1 MHFDELINQC
11 IICLKTYNPSI
22 EGPDSFVSK
31 YLKKITK
38 DSNERMF
45 IKQVFYGV
53 LRYKDFL
60 KIFCENLFNSN
71 PSSTER
77 KDEYLYSIFAYLTI
91 FRLDELPL
99 DDYKQFVL
107 FQDAVKMNE
116 FLTFIFDEDVLK
128 NKLREP
134 WIKIYDFNYID
145 ETIINGL
152 LKTKNNIQDLI
163 EFILNKAKIGNVS
176 STKEGSIQNKENEEN
191 INEEIESEKIIENK
205 EDKKSKTFYN
215 KNRKPLIP
223 QPFNLSESKPR
234 KFQEPIQMNN
244 KYVTKPIPLKNYKK
258 TSLNDL
264 NLKHQKQ
271 LEEIKKETLIKYGKY
286 KPFEFESE
294 KRPKNFEKIKE
305 EVEKKEKSEL
315 QFNNKYQNPIKDFSK
330 FPADVKY
337 NEAAIIRE
345 EYLIEKKKKEEENEL
360 NKRLI
365 EKKDAKEFNRW
376 VAENKIKDEIENM
389 EKVQK
394 RKIEL
399 ELNREIA
406 SNYFNNKVKKNK
418 IIYALQKNEE
428 KLNNKKILEEKK
440 KEIEEKKLI
449 VDETKKDK
457 YKIIEVKN
465 KVLKQNKDKYKNQKK
480 EYYELNAYNKMEKEI
495 ELKRRDDIIRQIRE
509 LEKLPLKRTTGFDP
523 TETQGIGLLEEMS
536 LVELKER
543 LEIQKKMRLDFIN
556 SKKEENKLKQEE
568 RTENLM
574 NKAKIISEN
583 RDKLRNLKEI
593 ERKKKKDEIIEKNEM
608 LKKIRE
614 KSLFELE
621 NKILEKKNQLRKE
634 DEMFQK
640 KIREIALQRQFLQ
653 LGHAAVEEK
662 KFKQIEDGLE
672 RKINNQQNQNLID
685 QELKETVNY
694 NDIKLRYLSA
704 KKEMKKEK
712 DLLYNY
718 LNDFNNA
725 KDLNDLVFDEDKI
738 YKKAV
743 HDKERYLYKKGLDKR
758 IEKNKFSN
766 KFQQKNF
773 NKTDINFAKN
783 NILINQNNENQNINN
798 EDNKTNI
805 ITNQQSDN
813 EEENPIKS
821 KLNKEAN
828 LIPS

>member
-1 MHFDELINQC
+1 
-11 IICLKTYNPSI
+11 
-22 EGPDSFVSK
+22 
-31 YLKKITK
+31 
-38 DSNERMF
+38 
-45 IKQVFYGV
+45 
-53 LRYKDFL
+53 
-60 KIFCENLFNSN
+60 
-71 PSSTER
+71 
-77 KDEYLYSIFAYLTI
+77 
-91 FRLDELPL
+91 
-99 DDYKQFVL
+99 
-107 FQDAVKMNE
+107 
-116 FLTFIFDEDVLK
+116 
-128 NKLREP
+128 
-134 WIKIYDFNYID
+134 
-145 ETIINGL
+145 
-152 LKTKNNIQDLI
+152 
-163 EFILNKAKIGNVS
+163 
-176 STKEGSIQNKENEEN
+176 
-191 INEEIESEKIIENK
+191 
-205 EDKKSKTFYN
+205 
-215 KNRKPLIP
+215 
-223 QPFNLSESKPR
+223 
-234 KFQEPIQMNN
+234 
-244 KYVTKPIPLKNYKK
+244 
-258 TSLNDL
+258 
-264 NLKHQKQ
+264 
-271 LEEIKKETLIKYGKY
+271 
-286 KPFEFESE
+286 
-294 KRPKNFEKIKE
+294 
-305 EVEKKEKSEL
+305 
-315 QFNNKYQNPIKDFSK
+315 
-330 FPADVKY
+330 
-337 NEAAIIRE
+337 
-345 EYLIEKKKKEEENEL
+345 
-360 NKRLI
+360 
-365 EKKDAKEFNRW
+365 
-376 VAENKIKDEIENM
+376 
-389 EKVQK
+389 
-394 RKIEL
+394 
-399 ELNREIA
+399 
-406 SNYFNNKVKKNK
+406 
-418 IIYALQKNEE
+418 
-428 KLNNKKILEEKK
+428 
-440 KEIEEKKLI
+440 
-449 VDETKKDK
+449 
-457 YKIIEVKN
+457 
-465 KVLKQNKDKYKNQKK
+465 
-480 EYYELNAYNKMEKEI
+480 
-495 ELKRRDDIIRQIRE
+495 
-509 LEKLPLKRTTGFDP
+509 
-523 TETQGIGLLEEMS
+523 
-536 LVELKER
+536 
-543 LEIQKKMRLDFIN
+543 MRLDFIN

-593 ERKKKKDEIIEKNEM
+593 ERKKKKDEMIEKNEM

-712 DLLYNY
+712 DMLYNY

-773 NKTDINFAKN
+773 NKTYINFAKN
-783 NILINQNNENQNINN
+783 NILINQNNENQNNINN

>member
-22 EGPDSFVSK
+22 EGPDSFVTK

-163 EFILNKAKIGNVS
+163 DFILNKAKIGNIS
-176 STKEGSIQNKENEEN
+176 STKDNSLKNENEEN
-191 INEEIESEKIIENK
+191 INIETEKINKEENK
-205 EDKKSKTFYN
+205 IKSKTFYN

-244 KYVTKPIPLKNYKK
+244 KFITKPIPLKDYKK

-315 QFNNKYQNPIKDFSK
+315 QFNNKYQTPLKDFSK

-345 EYLIEKKKKEEENEL
+345 EYLIEKKKK
-360 NKRLI
+360 
-365 EKKDAKEFNRW
+365 
-376 VAENKIKDEIENM
+376 
-389 EKVQK
+389 
-394 RKIEL
+394 
-399 ELNREIA
+399 
-406 SNYFNNKVKKNK
+406 
-418 IIYALQKNEE
+418 
-428 KLNNKKILEEKK
+428 
-440 KEIEEKKLI
+440 
-449 VDETKKDK
+449 
-457 YKIIEVKN
+457 
-465 KVLKQNKDKYKNQKK
+465 
-480 EYYELNAYNKMEKEI
+480 
-495 ELKRRDDIIRQIRE
+495 RRR
-509 LEKLPLKRTTGFDP
+509 
-523 TETQGIGLLEEMS
+523 
-536 LVELKER
+536 
-543 LEIQKKMRLDFIN
+543 
-556 SKKEENKLKQEE
+556 
-568 RTENLM
+568 
-574 NKAKIISEN
+574 
-583 RDKLRNLKEI
+583 
-593 ERKKKKDEIIEKNEM
+593 
-608 LKKIRE
+608 
-614 KSLFELE
+614 
-621 NKILEKKNQLRKE
+621 
-634 DEMFQK
+634 
-640 KIREIALQRQFLQ
+640 
-653 LGHAAVEEK
+653 
-662 KFKQIEDGLE
+662 
-672 RKINNQQNQNLID
+672 
-685 QELKETVNY
+685 
-694 NDIKLRYLSA
+694 
-704 KKEMKKEK
+704 
-712 DLLYNY
+712 
-718 LNDFNNA
+718 
-725 KDLNDLVFDEDKI
+725 
-738 YKKAV
+738 
-743 HDKERYLYKKGLDKR
+743 KR
-758 IEKNKFSN
+758 IK
-766 KFQQKNF
+766 
-773 NKTDINFAKN
+773 
-783 NILINQNNENQNINN
+783 
-798 EDNKTNI
+798 
-805 ITNQQSDN
+805 
-813 EEENPIKS
+813 
-821 KLNKEAN
+821 
-828 LIPS
+828 